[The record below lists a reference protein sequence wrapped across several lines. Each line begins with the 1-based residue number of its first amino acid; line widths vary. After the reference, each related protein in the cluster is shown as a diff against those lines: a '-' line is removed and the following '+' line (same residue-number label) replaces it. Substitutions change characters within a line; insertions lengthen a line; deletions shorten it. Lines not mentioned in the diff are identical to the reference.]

1 MAKTGDLMI
10 NARQT
15 HSGILNVLFDP
26 NPVLSDSLTYD
37 ITTWSVPYAY
47 GLQTFGLQSP
57 AAGIEWSNEYETTA
71 VKPVYGWAIQRRG
84 LSDTRFVAQAMKAG
98 FRFRTNAEPIG
109 YDDFSLDRGTSLILA
124 ADQTE
129 FDPLEMVSQ
138 LSQLSE
144 ACSVELIPLPS
155 GHPQTGPDMGS
166 DDVWLLEAPRVAC
179 LSGESVSSLG
189 AGESWWHFERELGYP
204 ISMLN
209 NRNSTPSD
217 WTEYDV
223 VIIPSGWHQS
233 VNSAW
238 LEELQAWVRNGGR
251 AIAISRAVGLFA
263 DETGWGL
270 QRYDNDLQS
279 SQVNNRNDEE
289 RTSDRYEPFSNRNRN
304 RAKRTGDGSIY
315 AVNLDRSHPMAW
327 GYGDAPYYTLRSSS
341 RRYAALE
348 NGWNVGTYGDQPEPI
363 SGFVGSRANRDLSG
377 SLVFG
382 AMPMGQG
389 SITYLVDNPL
399 FRGFWENGKLLF
411 DNAVFFNQY

>member
-1 MAKTGDLMI
+1 MNRTNPTGRFDAYCIPVNTQNEHRVRELVAFLDRHHIRCEQVEGSQRISQAWEYGTNQERAIVAKTGDLMI

-71 VKPVYGWAIQRRG
+71 VKPAYGWAIQRRG

-166 DDVWLLEAPRVAC
+166 DDVWLL
-179 LSGESVSSLG
+179 G
-189 AGESWWHFERELGYP
+189 
-204 ISMLN
+204 
-209 NRNSTPSD
+209 ST
-217 WTEYDV
+217 
-223 VIIPSGWHQS
+223 
-233 VNSAW
+233 
-238 LEELQAWVRNGGR
+238 
-251 AIAISRAVGLFA
+251 
-263 DETGWGL
+263 
-270 QRYDNDLQS
+270 
-279 SQVNNRNDEE
+279 
-289 RTSDRYEPFSNRNRN
+289 
-304 RAKRTGDGSIY
+304 
-315 AVNLDRSHPMAW
+315 
-327 GYGDAPYYTLRSSS
+327 S
-341 RRYAALE
+341 RRLPLWRE
-348 NGWNVGTYGDQPEPI
+348 RFE
-363 SGFVGSRANRDLSG
+363 FGSWRI
-377 SLVFG
+377 LVAF
-382 AMPMGQG
+382 
-389 SITYLVDNPL
+389 
-399 FRGFWENGKLLF
+399 
-411 DNAVFFNQY
+411 